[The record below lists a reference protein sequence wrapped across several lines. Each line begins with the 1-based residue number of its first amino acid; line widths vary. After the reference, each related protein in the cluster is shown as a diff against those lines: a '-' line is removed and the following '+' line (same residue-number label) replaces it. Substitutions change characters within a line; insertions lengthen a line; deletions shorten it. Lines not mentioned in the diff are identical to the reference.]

1 MYDVTAL
8 EKRMTA
14 FVIPNAILV
23 TTTQQ
28 KYTFTSFLS
37 RDNTYDVIYN
47 VWRLARPGGSSA
59 LPSPRGSLDMPDGT
73 SDVGASSL
81 GAGSVGAVKAKVTM
95 CECGKKGEHFSEVA
109 MESVLPGT
117 PEKVYNLMFTSGFI
131 KDFMTQ
137 DQNLTGRPIVNH
149 GDLSVRV
156 DVWGSQTC
164 KYPTGCRW
172 WRARRCSIGRCRT
185 QNRLTRASG
194 PSRPSASCATK
205 CCTSTLTTT

>member
-1 MYDVTAL
+1 MSENHLCFHANIFGWITDVSLPSPFPRVPTDTELMQLCIPMYDVTAL

-59 LPSPRGSLDMPDGT
+59 LPSPRASLDMPDGT
-73 SDVGASSL
+73 SEVIEGAK
-81 GAGSVGAVKAKVTM
+81 AAVVKAKATM
-95 CECGKKGEHFSEVA
+95 CDCGKKGEHFSERA

-137 DQNLTGRPIVNH
+137 EQNLTG
-149 GDLSVRV
+149 
-156 DVWGSQTC
+156 
-164 KYPTGCRW
+164 
-172 WRARRCSIGRCRT
+172 
-185 QNRLTRASG
+185 
-194 PSRPSASCATK
+194 
-205 CCTSTLTTT
+205 

>member
-37 RDNTYDVIYN
+37 RDNTHDVIYN
-47 VWRLARPGGSSA
+47 VWRLARPGASSA
-59 LPSPRGSLDMPDGT
+59 LPSPRASLDMPDST
-73 SDVGASSL
+73 SDVVAS
-81 GAGSVGAVKAKVTM
+81 AKAAVVKPKATI
-95 CECGKKGEHFSEVA
+95 CECGRKGEHFSEVA

-117 PEKVYNLMFTSGFI
+117 PEKVYNLLFTSGFI

-137 DQNLTGRPIVNH
+137 EQNLTGQPVVSAPSLA
-149 GDLSVRV
+149 DA
-156 DVWGSQTC
+156 DAMF
-164 KYPTGCRW
+164 P
-172 WRARRCSIGRCRT
+172 RAPDF
-185 QNRLTRASG
+185 RLDASG
-194 PSRPSASCATK
+194 GGVDAALPPNVVHKTAQRQHRPEVCQVRAPR
-205 CCTSTLTTT
+205 